1 MKALLAALAVYTCLI
16 TTGCHPPQPQ
26 TTSTYADYAKQ
37 AISHMLQDFYAHGY
51 WKRCMSGCRALNIDW
66 GADSLTYTL
75 FLRWKI
81 NHHDPGVVPYL
92 QTLATTAPTSPP
104 CKTIQNCLPWSDQPL
119 WDSVAM
125 GLEYQATG
133 QKNPGILAKEQADFN
148 VVDGA
153 NSFIYL
159 FGACPAIHYQ
169 QPGGVL
175 KLKTL
180 ESDSN
185 YIKAALLLYDNTGNK
200 SYLTKARAEYTA
212 VRQYFL
218 DPHLPLYTVYM
229 FDNGTQCSQLQGR
242 FFASVNGNMIIDGL
256 KLAQDTGDAR
266 YRSDAIATAQAVAEH
281 LSDANGVF
289 ADLQAENDIVEP
301 LVEAMYNI
309 ATEENQP
316 FARTW
321 ILAAASASATSLKP
335 DGAYSRFFDGPPQ
348 VGTSSIWQTNG
359 GYALAVAAAGIDP
372 TGAPT
377 TTTAWANARR
387 YHSSITTGKLP
398 ASITFTGT
406 GIALV
411 GTLGEHCCEAGHAR
425 VYVDGMETVDTT
437 GIWQNKS
444 SSAIGIPNTVLFAW
458 RWPTAGMHTI
468 KIKPGIYN
476 PKEGNS
482 FIDITYYLVTP

>member
-1 MKALLAALAVYTCLI
+1 MKALLVTLAVYTCLA
-16 TTGCHPPQPQ
+16 TTGCQHPQHQ
-26 TTSTYADYAKQ
+26 TTMMTYSDYANQ
-37 AISHMLQDFYAHGY
+37 AITHMLQDFYTHGH
-51 WKRCMSGCRALNIDW
+51 WKRCMSGCIAINIDW

-92 QTLATTAPTSPP
+92 QTLATTSPTAPPP
-104 CKTIQNCLPWSDQPL
+104 CQTIQNCLTWSDQPL

-133 QKNPGILAKEQADFN
+133 QKYPDILAKEQADFN
-148 VVDGA
+148 VIDGA
-153 NSFIYL
+153 NSSIYL

-169 QPGGVL
+169 QPGGLL

-200 SYLTKARAEYTA
+200 SYLSKARAEYNA

-218 DPHLPLYTVYM
+218 DPHLPLYTVYL
-229 FDNGTQCSQLQGR
+229 FDNGSKCSQLQGR

-256 KLAQDTGDAR
+256 KLAQDTGDPR
-266 YRSDAIATAQAVAEH
+266 YRTDAIATAQAVAEH

-309 ATEENQP
+309 ATEDDQA

-321 ILAAASASATSLKP
+321 ILAAASASASSLKP

-348 VGTSSIWQTNG
+348 VFGKRT
-359 GYALAVAAAGIDP
+359 VAMRLLLQPQA
-372 TGAPT
+372 
-377 TTTAWANARR
+377 
-387 YHSSITTGKLP
+387 
-398 ASITFTGT
+398 
-406 GIALV
+406 
-411 GTLGEHCCEAGHAR
+411 
-425 VYVDGMETVDTT
+425 
-437 GIWQNKS
+437 
-444 SSAIGIPNTVLFAW
+444 
-458 RWPTAGMHTI
+458 
-468 KIKPGIYN
+468 
-476 PKEGNS
+476 
-482 FIDITYYLVTP
+482 